1 MSLQHIQKNF
11 PGLLHTLA
19 KYEKNLPY
27 GCEAYCEKKMW
38 IWQIRR
44 SRFSHMQQASLVGC
58 LIILYIVVKYVYG
71 MYKLR
76 FCTSCKLVQIACTS
90 SACTSCNP
98 YKISCTSCNLHRI
111 SLSNNLTLYNIA
123 VQVGFKGTSVK
134 LNKLTILLKIFL
146 ILSV

>member
-1 MSLQHIQKNF
+1 MQTSVPCGMLNNF
-11 PGLLHTLA
+11 V
-19 KYEKNLPY
+19 
-27 GCEAYCEKKMW
+27 YCCKVC
-38 IWQIRR
+38 IWHVQ
-44 SRFSHMQQASLVGC
+44 VE
-58 LIILYIVVKYVYG
+58 ILY
-71 MYKLR
+71 KLQ
-76 FCTSCKLVQIACTS
+76 LVQIACTS

-123 VQVGFKGTSVK
+123 VQVGFKGTSDK